1 MKLFLTKK
9 SEIIS
14 NQWILERKI
23 YCIEQNHTQ
32 KAFMISK
39 LNKSAFVKRFSSIR
53 FHPTIKFN
61 GSVTLDCARAYLA
74 FRLIANSDQR

>member
-1 MKLFLTKK
+1 M
-9 SEIIS
+9 
-14 NQWILERKI
+14 
-23 YCIEQNHTQ
+23 QN
-32 KAFMISK
+32 AFTISK
-39 LNKSAFVKRFSSIR
+39 LHKSAFVKRFASIR